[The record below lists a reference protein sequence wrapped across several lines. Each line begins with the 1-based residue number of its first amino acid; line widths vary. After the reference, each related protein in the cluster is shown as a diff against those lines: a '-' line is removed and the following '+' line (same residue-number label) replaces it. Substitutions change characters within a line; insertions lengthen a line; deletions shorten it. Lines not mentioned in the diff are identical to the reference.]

1 MEKDNINNT
10 FNILIIFFIENDTF
24 VLHVYEHVFLL
35 YMYYT
40 WNDIHQNCLTIN
52 LNLKKKEIKKK
63 TKKHR
68 GWFRGKQTFAWHK
81 SLNCNQLNE

>member
-24 VLHVYEHVFLL
+24 VLYIFLL

-40 WNDIHQNCLTIN
+40 WNDIYQNCLTIN
-52 LNLKKKEIKKK
+52 LNLKKKEIKK
-63 TKKHR
+63 TKQNTGVGSGENKPLP
-68 GWFRGKQTFAWHK
+68 GIKV
-81 SLNCNQLNE
+81 

>member
-24 VLHVYEHVFLL
+24 VLYIFLL

-40 WNDIHQNCLTIN
+40 WNDIFQNCLTIN
-52 LNLKKKEIKKK
+52 LNLKKKEIKK
-63 TKKHR
+63 TKQNTGVGSGENKPLP
-68 GWFRGKQTFAWHK
+68 GIKV
-81 SLNCNQLNE
+81 